1 VPPTG
6 ARNSNNQHLVQGKQ
20 YMPSKDG
27 KRTGV
32 SRRDLIKGAASAAV
46 LGSAIGTG
54 AAGAHSDPGSRWDEG
69 NGQDLALVNGR
80 ILTLDEHNTVATAVA
95 IRDGRIA
102 EVGQSVRQCDRTID
116 LRGATVIPG
125 LIDQQCRYLRTA
137 EDPGYQL
144 RILETAR
151 SIADLQRMLAERTKT
166 VPAGQWITCFGG
178 WNVHGFT
185 ENRYPTPAELDAAA
199 PHHPVLLSDDPY
211 SFSGPG
217 GVTNSRGIAFFAAQG
232 IAVSTKGLVNAAAAL
247 TALNVGRP
255 DSDRVRSTADA
266 LEFLAS
272 VGMTMLGDL
281 GQINLAESNTDQ
293 YQWALQLWREKKLNM
308 RFRIKLGNG
317 NDPTL
322 SDVHRRVLNA
332 FDRFGDDR
340 FRVNG
345 IGDGVWYPGGG
356 PGTPAFHPDVK
367 FLAQQRWGFSFEAE
381 DLPTLL
387 DATLAFQEANAA
399 YPIADL
405 RWSMNHAYNI
415 TPAITNSL
423 TAMGAGVIGTSDS
436 FLQSPSATPS
446 GPPWRMLA
454 NSGTRLG
461 AGTDATYVAQIN
473 PWLSMYFMTT
483 GRNNAGQIV
492 NPGQTLTRLEAL
504 KTYTVSN
511 TWHSFDEDDLGTL
524 EPGKLADLAVLSANP
539 LSVSDD
545 ALRTIRSVLT
555 LQAGRVVYQG
565 PQTSYRG

>member
-1 VPPTG
+1 V
-6 ARNSNNQHLVQGKQ
+6 ADKDRKLV
-20 YMPSKDG
+20 
-27 KRTGV
+27 GV
-32 SRRDLIKGAASAAV
+32 TRRDLFKGASGVAMLGGALSSASA
-46 LGSAIGTG
+46 G
-54 AAGAHSDPGSRWDEG
+54 APGGGEARSGDDDNQE
-69 NGQDLALVNGR
+69 LALVNGR
-80 ILTLDEHNTVATAVA
+80 IETLDEGNSIASALV

-102 EVGQSVRQCDRTID
+102 EIGQWVRPCARTID
-116 LRGATVIPG
+116 LKGATVIPG

-137 EDPGYQL
+137 EDPGYQV
-144 RILETAR
+144 RIIETAR
-151 SIADLQRMLAERTKT
+151 SIADLQDMLAERSKT

-178 WNVHGFT
+178 WNVHAFT
-185 ENRYPTPAELDAAA
+185 ENRYPTPAELDAVT
-199 PHHPVLLSDDPY
+199 PHHPVVLSDDPY
-211 SFSGPG
+211 SFAGPG
-217 GVTNSRGIAFFAAQG
+217 GVTNTRGIAFFRAHEVPVGA
-232 IAVSTKGLVNAAAAL
+232 STGVVNAAAAL
-247 TALNVGRP
+247 VALNDGRP
-255 DSDRVRSTADA
+255 DTDRLRSTADA
-266 LEFLAS
+266 LKFLAS
-272 VGMTMLGDL
+272 LGMTMLGDL

-293 YQWALQLWREKKLNM
+293 YKWALQLWRANKLDM

-317 NDPTL
+317 NNPLL

-367 FLAQQRWGFSFEAE
+367 FLAEHRFGFSFEAD

-415 TPAITNSL
+415 TSDLVDTL
-423 TAMGAGVIGTSDS
+423 TKMGAGVIGTSDS
-436 FLQSPSATPS
+436 FLGTPSGKPS

-454 NSGTRLG
+454 DSGTRLG
-461 AGTDATYVAQIN
+461 AGTDATYVSQIN

-483 GRNNAGQIV
+483 GCNNAGHIV
-492 NPGQTLTRLEAL
+492 NAGQKLTRLEAL
-504 KTYTVSN
+504 RAYTIWN
-511 TWHSFDEDDLGTL
+511 AWHSFDEEKIGTL

-545 ALRTIRSVLT
+545 ALRTIKSVLT
-555 LQAGRVVYQG
+555 LQSGRIVYVDPRRLTLPG
-565 PQTSYRG
+565 TV